1 MSGMT
6 AAARVF
12 VIAGDP
18 GGASALAGVIEWLRQ
33 EGQAEVAA
41 FAYRQAASIWKS
53 RGLAFDLVPDDIFR
67 QQSKDLL
74 AASRAAL
81 LLLGTSVNGLDLEKL
96 FLESAGELGIRSL
109 AVLDYWSN
117 YRFRFAQKDGELL
130 LPDKIAVMDAR
141 ACREMV
147 AEGFPEERLVVT
159 GQPAFDR
166 LRALRDA
173 FSDAGEIRRRV
184 GAAPDAKLVV
194 FASQPIGEVYG
205 RDETAPGWLGYVE
218 SDVLDLLVASLD
230 RIAEHQNVPIVLV
243 IRPHPRE
250 DAAKFSSVRARRI
263 RIVLEQDV
271 DAYQLAM
278 ASDLLV
284 GMNSILLLE
293 ACYLGVIALSLQPGL
308 VKADCLPTKS
318 VGQTQAVYRRNEAET
333 AIESLLFDEERRQ
346 RQRAELLGFAVDG
359 LASRRVAELIYGM
372 LQSTK

>member
-12 VIAGDP
+12 AIGGDP

-33 EGQAEVAA
+33 EGRVEVTA

-53 RGLAFDLVPDDIFR
+53 RGLAFDLVPEDISR

-81 LLLGTSVNGLDLEKL
+81 LLLGTSVNDLDLEKF
-96 FLESAGELGIRSL
+96 FLESAGDLGIRSL

-117 YRFRFAQKDGELL
+117 YRLRFARMGGELL

-166 LRALRDA
+166 LRGLRDA

-184 GAAPDAKLVV
+184 GAAPDARLVV

-218 SDVLDLLVASLD
+218 SDVLDILVASLD
-230 RIAEHQNVPIVLV
+230 QIAEHQNVPIVLV

-263 RIVLEQDV
+263 RLVLDRDV
-271 DAYQLAM
+271 DAYELVM

-293 ACYLGVIALSLQPGL
+293 ASYLGAIALSLQPGL
-308 VKADCLPTKS
+308 VKADCLPS
-318 VGQTQAVYRRNEAET
+318 NGVGPIKAVYRRDEAEAT
-333 AIESLLFDEERRQ
+333 IESWLFDEERRD
-346 RQRAELLGFAVDG
+346 RQRAELAGIAVDG
-359 LASRRVAELIYGM
+359 LASRRVAELIYEM
-372 LQSTK
+372 LQSTE